1 MLPQTSARPI
11 GPRGLAAAE
20 RRSVMGNT
28 LSAPSLRVVCAKGRK
43 PPEAHRRPPPEE
55 TTSSSEKVLS
65 VPDGDP
71 APVPYTEPPV
81 QDAAGSGTRKGP
93 AATDLK
99 VPAAAGPSS
108 PSASQQLVD
117 LARRGDAKALAALL
131 DRRGAAPA
139 LGGLLHAASEE
150 GHEHVINV
158 LLMAGVS
165 SAEVDEDGQTA
176 LHVAVANGH
185 VEAAERLSRA
195 DPCLEMGV
203 LDKYLMTP
211 LHLACEDGLP
221 DMVAMLLSRGGDTLV
236 VARSPQPSPETGSD
250 SKGLVGFSTLGLP
263 QPGPGGTLELLS
275 SQNGS
280 SGGSLLFIAKR
291 HDHVEAADLIRRAS
305 HGEKLPLPAR
315 LSQRSN
321 ASSNAWS
328 NDSELS
334 RRESLRSN
342 SGSRGGST
350 SSSPTSSP
358 ASRGYAYS
366 PGSLK
371 SIASGVALEGMESLP
386 GPFMGEL
393 TEHRV

>member
-1 MLPQTSARPI
+1 
-11 GPRGLAAAE
+11 
-20 RRSVMGNT
+20 MGNT

-43 PPEAHRRPPPEE
+43 PSPGRAPPEE
-55 TTSSSEKVLS
+55 KTSGGDKVPS

-71 APVPYTEPPV
+71 APVPYTAPPA
-81 QDAAGSGTRKGP
+81 QDVAGSGYRKGP
-93 AATDLK
+93 AATGLE
-99 VPAAAGPSS
+99 VPAAAGPST
-108 PSASQQLVD
+108 PPASQQLVE

-165 SAEVDEDGQTA
+165 AAEVDEDGQTA
-176 LHVAVANGH
+176 LHIAVANGH

-236 VARSPQPSPETGSD
+236 VARSPQQPSPETGGHG
-250 SKGLVGFSTLGLP
+250 KGLVGFSTHAPP
-263 QPGPGGTLELLS
+263 QPGPGGTLEQ

-291 HDHVEAADLIRRAS
+291 HSHDEAADLIRRAS

-315 LSQRSN
+315 LSQR
-321 ASSNAWS
+321 SNAWS

-350 SSSPTSSP
+350 SSSPASSP

-371 SIASGVALEGMESLP
+371 SIASGVALEGLESLP
-386 GPFMGEL
+386 GPVMGDLME
-393 TEHRV
+393 TRV

>member
-1 MLPQTSARPI
+1 
-11 GPRGLAAAE
+11 
-20 RRSVMGNT
+20 MGNM

-43 PPEAHRRPPPEE
+43 PSPRRTPPKEK
-55 TTSSSEKVLS
+55 TSDDKVLS

-71 APVPYTEPPV
+71 ALVRYTVPP
-81 QDAAGSGTRKGP
+81 AGSGSRKGP
-93 AATDLK
+93 AATDLE
-99 VPAAAGPSS
+99 VPAAAGPST
-108 PSASQQLVD
+108 PRASQQLVE
-117 LARRGDAKALAALL
+117 LVRRGDTKALAALL

-165 SAEVDEDGQTA
+165 AAEVDEDGQTA

-203 LDKYLMTP
+203 VDKYLMTP

-236 VARSPQPSPETGSD
+236 VARSPQPSPDTGGD
-250 SKGLVGFSTLGLP
+250 GKGLVGFSTHVPP
-263 QPGPGGTLELLS
+263 QPGPGGTLEL

-291 HDHVEAADLIRRAS
+291 HSHDEAADLIRRAS

-321 ASSNAWS
+321 AWS

-342 SGSRGGST
+342 SGSRAGSS
-350 SSSPTSSP
+350 SSSPGSSP
-358 ASRGYAYS
+358 ASRGCAAYS

-386 GPFMGEL
+386 GPVMGDLSEV
-393 TEHRV
+393 RV